1 MSCLSG
7 FGVMGLPMEDQPSLG
22 SIITSD
28 EEGNN
33 EDDIPLEGGLFTWS
47 NNRVNAAISRID
59 FFLYSDNWEDV
70 FPTILQKR
78 LPRILSDHFPIILEC
93 GDFSRGR
100 RPFRFE
106 NMWLKAEGIKERVQ
120 RWWES
125 SIF

>member
-1 MSCLSG
+1 
-7 FGVMGLPMEDQPSLG
+7 MGLPMEDQPSLG